1 MDTEPADA
9 VRARNQALFARSLDL
24 LEAGAVREWVDLFA
38 PDGVLEFSYPPPG
51 VRARFAGHDALY
63 EHMKTFP
70 DELDLRFSGLTCHD
84 AVDPDLVI
92 AEFVG
97 DGTAV
102 PTGRTVHQTYLS
114 VVRFRDGRIE
124 LFRDFWNPLV
134 VIEALG
140 GRPGALLLRLG
151 RIVPPPRPRA
161 RKASR
166 ARKRR
171 RATTPAPDG
180 R

>member
-9 VRARNQALFARSLDL
+9 VRARNQALFARSLEL
-24 LEAGAVREWVDLFA
+24 IEVGAIREWVDLFA

-51 VRARFAGHDALY
+51 IPARFAGHDALY
-63 EHMKTFP
+63 AHMKTFP
-70 DELDLRFSGLTCHD
+70 DELDLTFSGLTFHD
-84 AVDPDLVI
+84 TVDPDLVI

-97 DGTAV
+97 DGTSV
-102 PTGRTVHQTYLS
+102 PTGRPVHQTYLS
-114 VVRFRDGRIE
+114 VVRFAGGRIT

-140 GRPGALLLRLG
+140 GRPGALLLKLG

-161 RKASR
+161 RK
-166 ARKRR
+166 RR
-171 RATTPAPDG
+171 RAATPASDG